1 MPCPYS
7 IGIDNEPRAREPGRN
22 LVRPIGER
30 HRDARMVDDLL
41 ELPPGRHAQRG
52 EEPRRAPRRD
62 CENHTFR
69 LVRRSAGHGEPPA
82 TLRRGEGGYP
92 LVHAHRAAQGGDERL
107 DEVRHAAREG
117 LEPLSELALPG
128 DLDPEQLGRAPLPER
143 LEPVPGPEHRSL
155 GERAHQPIADAEL
168 ACQVLDVALRGEEAV
183 RTTLDDEAV
192 PALRDDHVDSALLE
206 LPCGRQPGEPRAHHD
221 APHVHPRSAA
231 AFRARPESAS
241 TSSGSSF
248 RDAVRSS
255 WTPSRAASARYVTST
270 SYRISTWSHTNPNG
284 TMRNAR

>member
-1 MPCPYS
+1 MACPYYS
-7 IGIDNEPRAREPGRN
+7 YSRTYHESRPFQGLPH

-82 TLRRGEGGYP
+82 TCCRREGGDP
-92 LVHAHRAAQGGDERL
+92 LVHAHGAAQGGDERL
-107 DEVRHAAREG
+107 DDVRHAAREG

-143 LEPVPGPEHRSL
+143 LEPLPGPEHRSL

-168 ACQVLDVALRGEEAV
+168 ACHVLDVALRGEEAV

-192 PALRDDHVDSALLE
+192 PALRDDHATGA
-206 LPCGRQPGEPRAHHD
+206 PPGLQD
-221 APHVHPRSAA
+221 
-231 AFRARPESAS
+231 
-241 TSSGSSF
+241 
-248 RDAVRSS
+248 
-255 WTPSRAASARYVTST
+255 
-270 SYRISTWSHTNPNG
+270 
-284 TMRNAR
+284 

>member
-1 MPCPYS
+1 MACPYYS
-7 IGIDNEPRAREPGRN
+7 RVYHESRPFQGPSDLIRA
-22 LVRPIGER
+22 IGER

-69 LVRRSAGHGEPPA
+69 LVCRSAGHGEPA
-82 TLRRGEGGYP
+82 ARGWRREGGDP
-92 LVHAHRAAQGGDERL
+92 LVRAHGAAQGGDERL
-107 DEVRHAAREG
+107 DEVRHAAREA

-128 DLDPEQLGRAPLPER
+128 DLDPEQLGRAPL
-143 LEPVPGPEHRSL
+143 
-155 GERAHQPIADAEL
+155 
-168 ACQVLDVALRGEEAV
+168 
-183 RTTLDDEAV
+183 
-192 PALRDDHVDSALLE
+192 
-206 LPCGRQPGEPRAHHD
+206 AHHD
-221 APHVHPRSAA
+221 ARHVHPRSAA
-231 AFRARPESAS
+231 AFRTRPESAS

-255 WTPSRAASARYVTST
+255 WTSSRAASARYVTST

>member
-1 MPCPYS
+1 
-7 IGIDNEPRAREPGRN
+7 
-22 LVRPIGER
+22 
-30 HRDARMVDDLL
+30 
-41 ELPPGRHAQRG
+41 
-52 EEPRRAPRRD
+52 RRD

-82 TLRRGEGGYP
+82 TCCRREGGDP

-117 LEPLSELALPG
+117 LEPLTEPALPG
-128 DLDPEQLGRAPLPER
+128 DLDPEQLGRAPLPE
-143 LEPVPGPEHRSL
+143 
-155 GERAHQPIADAEL
+155 
-168 ACQVLDVALRGEEAV
+168 
-183 RTTLDDEAV
+183 
-192 PALRDDHVDSALLE
+192 

-221 APHVHPRSAA
+221 AAHVHPRSAA

-284 TMRNAR
+284 T